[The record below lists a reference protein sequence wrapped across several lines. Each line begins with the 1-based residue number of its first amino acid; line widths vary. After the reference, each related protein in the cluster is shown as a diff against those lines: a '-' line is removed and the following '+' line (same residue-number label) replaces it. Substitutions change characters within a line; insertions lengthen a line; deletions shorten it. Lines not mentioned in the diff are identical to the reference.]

1 MTPTLTQI
9 RAGSTIGGECRPSRR
24 SKAGRVCAYEGCGT
38 VLSRYNHTDYCATHE
53 RAIADGI
60 DDTPYLK
67 TRDVALRMLQAA
79 EPGEWVMRPGGIA
92 KTTWCDAI
100 RALKA
105 DGQPIEHRNGQG
117 GWRLTGTK
125 EESPEVTTD
134 ERVWGILSSHEI
146 VAKPEDMSAGAW
158 TGSIFRLRK
167 RGYKIK
173 ANGAGQYRLLRPG
186 EKLTPQDELDRR
198 QARRKAERS
207 TETATGTQAP
217 QEAPVCVSEHVAVN
231 ASEVDD
237 ELLVMAGLARIAPAA
252 RRRVL
257 EWAASRF
264 SDEKESA

>member
-9 RAGSTIGGECRPSRR
+9 HAGSTIGGECTPSRR

-38 VLSRYNHTDYCATHE
+38 VLSQYNHTDYCATHE

-67 TRDVALRMLQAA
+67 TQDVALRMLQAA

-92 KTTWCDAI
+92 KTTWQDAI

-105 DGQPIEHRNGQG
+105 DGQPIEHRNGKG

-146 VAKPEDMSAGAW
+146 VAKPEDMSNGAW

-186 EKLTPQDELDRR
+186 EKLTPQDQLDRR

-207 TETATGTQAP
+207 TETAVGPQAP
-217 QEAPVCVSEHVAVN
+217 QEAAVCVSGHVAVEE
-231 ASEVDD
+231 SKED
-237 ELLVMAGLARIAPAA
+237 EEIAIMATLTRLPAPA